1 MEKPTIQNGGK
12 MKKLI
17 LVIWLLL
24 FTFATAQMQ
33 QSQTTNDLSTSLDQ
47 IKTEPIVTGSS
58 FKLHSKILNEDRTIM
73 IALPGD
79 YEKSKKNYPV
89 IYLTDGQWNFNV
101 TSQAIGS
108 QSGNGLAPQM
118 IVVAIQTLENRDRD
132 LLTTRNEQEKMGGG
146 ADNFYNF
153 LTEEL
158 VPFIE
163 KNYRTFPYRALCG
176 TSFGGIFIVHS
187 FIKNP
192 KFFDSYL
199 ALSPSMWWDD
209 GIFLKRSKEF
219 LTKNPDLKNSL
230 YICVANEGLDMG
242 VNSYAEILTQ
252 FSPKG
257 LKWKFEEYPKE
268 VHGSIPYLSTYNGL
282 RFIFSE
288 WNSVPVKFSAKGD
301 LLNPGD
307 SVIVTIDNPS
317 GEFFFTLD
325 GSAPSLN
332 SPRYEKPIKI
342 TKPTT
347 IKVFPL
353 FGYGI
358 PGNYDSL
365 EVYKVPILKA
375 EANLPELKNG
385 LKYFYYEGS
394 WDLLPDFG
402 KLTPAKSDITTDLKM
417 QERNTDLNF
426 AIKYAGYI
434 DIPEDNIY
442 TFNLISDDG
451 SRLLIDGTQIVN
463 NNGLH
468 ASIEKSGKVSLE
480 KGKHKIEILFFQKGG
495 GFNLYFSYEAPGIQ
509 KQKIPESFFYN

>member
-1 MEKPTIQNGGK
+1 
-12 MKKLI
+12 
-17 LVIWLLL
+17 
-24 FTFATAQMQ
+24 
-33 QSQTTNDLSTSLDQ
+33 
-47 IKTEPIVTGSS
+47 
-58 FKLHSKILNEDRTIM
+58 
-73 IALPGD
+73 
-79 YEKSKKNYPV
+79 
-89 IYLTDGQWNFNV
+89 
-101 TSQAIGS
+101 
-108 QSGNGLAPQM
+108 
-118 IVVAIQTLENRDRD
+118 
-132 LLTTRNEQEKMGGG
+132 
-146 ADNFYNF
+146 
-153 LTEEL
+153 
-158 VPFIE
+158 
-163 KNYRTFPYRALCG
+163 
-176 TSFGGIFIVHS
+176 
-187 FIKNP
+187 
-192 KFFDSYL
+192 
-199 ALSPSMWWDD
+199 
-209 GIFLKRSKEF
+209 
-219 LTKNPDLKNSL
+219 
-230 YICVANEGLDMG
+230 MG

-317 GEFFFTLD
+317 GEIFYTLD

-394 WDLLPDFG
+394 WDLLPDFE
-402 KLTPAKSDITTDLKM
+402 KLTPLKSGITPDLKM

-451 SRLLIDGTQIVN
+451 SRLLIDGTQVIN
-463 NNGLH
+463 NDGLH
-468 ASIEKSGKVSLE
+468 ASIEKNGKVSLE

>member
-1 MEKPTIQNGGK
+1 MEVPTTRNGGK

-17 LVIWLLL
+17 LVIWLML
-24 FTFATAQMQ
+24 FTFASAQMQ
-33 QSQTTNDLSTSLDQ
+33 QSQTTNDLSTKIDQ
-47 IKTEPIVTGSS
+47 IKTEPIVTGYS
-58 FKLHSKILNEDRTIM
+58 FKLHSEILNEDRTIL

-132 LLTTRNEQEKMGGG
+132 LVATRNEQEKMGG
-146 ADNFYNF
+146 ATDNFYSF
-153 LTEEL
+153 LTKEL

-163 KNYRTFPYRALCG
+163 KNYRTFPYRAICG
-176 TSFGGIFIVHS
+176 TSFGGIFVVHS

-199 ALSPSMWWDD
+199 ALSPSMGWDD
-209 GIFLKRSKEF
+209 GIFLKRSKDF
-219 LTKNPDLKNSL
+219 LINNPDLKNSL
-230 YICVANEGLDMG
+230 YFCVANEGLEMG
-242 VNSYAEILTQ
+242 VNSYAEILQ
-252 FSPKG
+252 KYSPQG

-268 VHGSIPYLSTYNGL
+268 VHGTIPYLSTYNGL
-282 RFIFSE
+282 RFVFSE
-288 WNSVPVKFSAKGD
+288 WSSEPTKFTTKGD
-301 LLNPGD
+301 LINPGD
-307 SVIVTIDNPS
+307 TVIVTINNQAKDI
-317 GEFFFTLD
+317 FYTLD
-325 GSAPSLN
+325 GSLPSQN
-332 SPRYEKPIKI
+332 SPRYEKPLTI

-358 PGNYDSL
+358 PGNCDSL
-365 EVYKVPILKA
+365 EVYKVPTLKA
-375 EANLPELKNG
+375 ETNLPELKNG
-385 LKYFYYEGS
+385 LKYSYYEGS
-394 WDLLPDFG
+394 WDTLPDFE
-402 KLTPAKSDITTDLKM
+402 KLTPLKSDITPDLKM

-434 DIPEDNIY
+434 DIQEDNIY

-451 SRLLIDGTQIVN
+451 SRLLIDGTQVIN
-463 NNGLH
+463 NDGLH
-468 ASIEKSGKVSLE
+468 ASIEKSGKASLK
-480 KGKHKIEILFFQKGG
+480 KGKHKIEVLFFQKGG